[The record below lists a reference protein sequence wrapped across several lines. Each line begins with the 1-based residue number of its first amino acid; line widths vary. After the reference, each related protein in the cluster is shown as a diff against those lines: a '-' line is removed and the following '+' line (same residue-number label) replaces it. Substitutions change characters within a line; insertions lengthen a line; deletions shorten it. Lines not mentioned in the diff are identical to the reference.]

1 MNTESPNLKC
11 PLCDVNLEFQ
21 AVFTNYLRCP
31 TCAIQINRNSSIVG
45 TVTNTS
51 PRTGRQSLVATMQ
64 WRLVKRWVGT
74 RKLIDVGCGI
84 GDFLQV
90 AQEELGSERCAGIE
104 VDEVSLSFAK
114 MRGLRVSDTFNSNSD
129 QLGTLYTFWHSAE
142 HINTREMIETL
153 RKISS
158 RESGSKNL
166 VLVCVPNS
174 DSLAALLT
182 GEKWSFHDPSHH
194 LVQHNEQSLRV
205 LFHVAG
211 LRVIAVEKMWLYGLF
226 DAFQST
232 LNLSGEKNLLH
243 SILKRGQGE
252 MSLSLVLLSAIA
264 LVRNIATTTRILA
277 AEFTGRKTSCVVMI
291 GSF

>member
-1 MNTESPNLKC
+1 MNLVSPYSKC
-11 PLCDVNLEFQ
+11 PLCNVNLVSQ
-21 AVFTNYLRCP
+21 VLFTNYLRCP
-31 TCAIQINRNSSIVG
+31 TCTLQINRNSSIVG

-51 PRTGRQSLVATMQ
+51 PRGGGRSLLATMQ
-64 WRLVKRWVGT
+64 WRLVSRWIGT
-74 RKLIDVGCGI
+74 RKLVDIGCGI

-104 VDEVSLSFAK
+104 VDEVSLNHSR
-114 MRGLRVSDTFNSNSD
+114 MRGLQVSDTFNLNSEK
-129 QLGTLYTFWHSAE
+129 QCTLFTFWHSAE
-142 HINTREMIETL
+142 HFSTGDMIEML

-158 RESGSKNL
+158 RESGEHL
-166 VLVCVPNS
+166 VLICVPNS
-174 DSLAALLT
+174 ESLAAVLT

-194 LVQHNEQSLRV
+194 LVQHNEQSLRM

-211 LRVIAVEKMWLYGLF
+211 LRVIAVEKMWMYGIF
-226 DAFQST
+226 DALQST

-252 MSLSLVLLSAIA
+252 MSPSIVLVSTISLI
-264 LVRNIATTTRILA
+264 RNIVTTVRILA

-291 GSF
+291 GSS